1 MLSRNPRESCQI
13 LVPEGLDF
21 QPYPHTALLLKALQ
35 RLPMAIRKALQPAL
49 HQIPLPTI
57 KSRATLPPTCLSSA
71 TGAFY
76 LPQCDHLFP
85 PLTFLQELLLSL
97 LTTLPTPPHFHP
109 HLVATRLESFSLSF
123 AFCINDTFS
132 GTCDNI
138 DPKVP
143 SSQLLL
149 CFPLLFLC
157 IAIIT
162 I

>member
-1 MLSRNPRESCQI
+1 MLSAGEQCEDKAGNPGPLEPGFDMI
-13 LVPEGLDF
+13 LEGSLITF
-21 QPYPHTALLLKALQ
+21 FWRGY
-35 RLPMAIRKALQPAL
+35 L
-49 HQIPLPTI
+49 HLIPLPTI